1 MKKESQLKQR
11 LFKPLFI
18 ISLIGF
24 FASAQAGQL
33 TWHPVNPNFGGSPL
47 NGSQLLSNA
56 QAQSRHKSPGGSGY
70 KQRSALDRFTDS
82 LESRLLSQL
91 LTGVGDGKTG
101 SLSTDD
107 FLVAIEEIDGVLQV
121 IVTDLATDETTI
133 IEVNGLISD

>member
-1 MKKESQLKQR
+1 MKNRSQIKQR
-11 LFKPLFI
+11 FVTPLLG
-18 ISLIGF
+18 ISLLGF
-24 FASAQAGQL
+24 LASAQAGQL

-56 QAQSRHKSPGGSGY
+56 QAQSRHKSPSSSGY

-121 IVTDLATDETTI
+121 VVTDLATDETTI